1 MYHCTKLVPLV
12 NFKKKIGGGGGLMA
26 FSRTTYRNRSTFIL
40 IFPVLPH
47 HNMEAI
53 FSIPFTVL
61 EVPNLKLKRPGWV
74 KQPSAMVMFS
84 MVLFSYF
91 LVTGGKAL
99 ENTSA

>member
-12 NFKKKIGGGGGLMA
+12 NFKKKIGGGMA

-40 IFPVLPH
+40 VFPVLPH

>member
-12 NFKKKIGGGGGLMA
+12 NFKKKMGGGAHGV
-26 FSRTTYRNRSTFIL
+26 FTYDLSKSFNFHFGISGSATSQ
-40 IFPVLPH
+40 
-47 HNMEAI
+47 MEAI